1 MSNENSMIFANVF
14 RRSICD
20 LDFHN
25 TRLFPAKQ
33 CDSTGNRSDTHNV
46 MSSKAF
52 DERLVFY
59 YEVKKLESRSNLS
72 FFSHRMKFL

>member
-1 MSNENSMIFANVF
+1 MIQIPYGSNIDSQWFMHNDLKWVAYYTSIENAMIFANAF

-33 CDSTGNRSDTHNV
+33 CDSAGNRGDTHNV

-52 DERLVFY
+52 D
-59 YEVKKLESRSNLS
+59 
-72 FFSHRMKFL
+72 